1 MFKKP
6 LLLIILS
13 LFLLTGCLSQS
24 SSQQQE
30 PAWINNLYDN
40 LYPEVDYL
48 CAVGSASDRINAIN
62 AAFSSLSQTFNAKV
76 DSLVRSYSE
85 SYNLNETYFY
95 DSEALIDQLSVS
107 SQAEVIIGAQVVNS
121 YVDKNNLH
129 WVRIAIDRKKAVT
142 LYLEKMEK
150 YEEEINRI
158 RRVASLASSPLERYF
173 KLLTALQV
181 ALKHQNLADQ
191 AQVLSGKSQKQLL
204 WQLQSQLDEL
214 SSSIALKVEIE
225 QSLDK
230 ETEKELKS
238 AFASLLDD
246 WGFSIKEEGTAVL
259 VTYNTYRI
267 DSPNSPYRQIRWS
280 ITVIFK
286 EGSLT
291 LATLHKEGRET
302 ALNENDALRRALKAA
317 LLSVE
322 KEMATAFGG
331 D

>member
-1 MFKKP
+1 MIKKP
-6 LLLIILS
+6 LMVLLLS
-13 LFLLTGCLSQS
+13 LFLLVGCLSQTGY
-24 SSQQQE
+24 QQE
-30 PAWINNLYDN
+30 PVWINNLYDN
-40 LYPEVDYL
+40 LYREVDYL

-76 DSLVRSYSE
+76 DSLVHSYSE

-95 DSEALIDQLSVS
+95 DSESLIDQLSVS

-129 WVRIAIDRKKAVT
+129 WVRIAIDRKKGAA
-142 LYLEKMEK
+142 LYLEKMEE

-158 RRVASLASSPLERYF
+158 KKASLLANSPLERYF
-173 KLLTALQV
+173 KLLPALQV
-181 ALKHQNLADQ
+181 SLKYQNLADQ
-191 AQVLSGKSQKQLL
+191 VQVLTGKSQKQLL
-204 WQLQSQLDEL
+204 WTLQKQLDDL
-214 SSSIALKVEIE
+214 STSIALKVEID

-230 ETEKELKS
+230 DTTKELKS

-246 WGFSIKEEGTAVL
+246 WGFSVKEEGTPV
-259 VTYNTYRI
+259 VIVYKTYRV
-267 DSPNSPYRQIRWS
+267 DALQSPYHQIRWS
-280 ITVIFK
+280 ISVTFK
-286 EGSLT
+286 EGSST
-291 LATLHKEGRET
+291 LATLNKEGRET

>member
-1 MFKKP
+1 MFKRP
-6 LLLIILS
+6 LLLILLA
-13 LFLLTGCLSQS
+13 LFLLVGCLSQGS
-24 SSQQQE
+24 YQQEE

-40 LYPEVDYL
+40 LYPEADYL

-95 DSEALIDQLSVS
+95 DSEALIDQLSVT

-129 WVRIAIDRKKAVT
+129 WVRIAIDRKKGVA
-142 LYLEKMEK
+142 LYLEKMAK
-150 YEEEINRI
+150 YEEDINRI
-158 RRVASLASSPLERYF
+158 IRVASLASSPIERYF
-173 KLLTALQV
+173 KLLPALQV

-191 AQVLSGKSQKQLL
+191 AQVLSGKNQKQLL
-204 WQLQSQLDEL
+204 WQLQNQLDDL
-214 SSSIALKVEIE
+214 SSSIVLKVDIE
-225 QSLDK
+225 QSSD
-230 ETEKELKS
+230 KELKS

-246 WGFSIKEEGTAVL
+246 WGFSINEEGAAVL

-267 DSPNSPYRQIRWS
+267 DAEQSPYRQIRWS
-280 ITVIFK
+280 IAVTFK
-286 EGSLT
+286 EGPLT

-317 LLSVE
+317 LLAIE

>member
-1 MFKKP
+1 MFKRP
-6 LLLIILS
+6 LLLISLS
-13 LFLLTGCLSQS
+13 LFLLVGCLSQGIY
-24 SSQQQE
+24 QQE
-30 PAWINNLYDN
+30 EPIWINNLYDN
-40 LYPEVDYL
+40 LYPEADYL

-85 SYNLNETYFY
+85 SYNVNETYFY
-95 DSEALIDQLSVS
+95 DSEALIDQLSVT

-129 WVRIAIDRKKAVT
+129 WVRIAIDRKKGVA
-142 LYLEKMEK
+142 LYLEKMAK
-150 YEEEINRI
+150 YEEDINRI
-158 RRVASLASSPLERYF
+158 IRVASLASSPLERYF
-173 KLLTALQV
+173 KLLSAHQV

-204 WQLQSQLDEL
+204 WQLQNRLDDL
-214 SSSIALKVEIE
+214 SSSIDLKVEIE
-225 QSLDK
+225 QSSDK
-230 ETEKELKS
+230 ERDKELKS
-238 AFASLLDD
+238 AFDSLLDD
-246 WGFSIKEEGTAVL
+246 WGFTIKEEGAVVL
-259 VTYNTYRI
+259 VTYNTYRV
-267 DSPNSPYRQIRWS
+267 DAEQSPYRQIRWS
-280 ITVIFK
+280 ITVTFK

-317 LLSVE
+317 LLAVE

>member
-13 LFLLTGCLSQS
+13 LFLLTGCLSQTS
-24 SSQQQE
+24 YQQE

-40 LYPEVDYL
+40 LYPEANYL
-48 CAVGSASDRINAIN
+48 CAVGSASDRVNAIN

-129 WVRIAIDRKKAVT
+129 WVRIAIDRKKAVA

-158 RRVASLASSPLERYF
+158 RRVASLASSPLEHYF
-173 KLLTALQV
+173 KLLPALQV
-181 ALKHQNLADQ
+181 ALKHRNLADQ
-191 AQVLSGKSQKQLL
+191 AQVLSGKSQKQIL
-204 WQLQSQLDEL
+204 WQLQNQLDEL

-246 WGFSIKEEGTAVL
+246 WGFRIKEDGTAV
-259 VTYNTYRI
+259 VVAYKTYRV
-267 DSPNSPYRQIRWS
+267 DALQSPYRQIRWS
-280 ITVIFK
+280 ISVTFK

-302 ALNENDALRRALKAA
+302 ALTENDALRRALKAA